1 MTLRKYLFS
10 IALLFLIPAVA
21 LAAMGNGLAW
31 AFGII
36 AGMLALGGLAGDESA
51 HLDENGEDPLGDDR
65 YTHPYSPQYAGV
77 PIIEDARTTAID
89 DSPFT

>member
-21 LAAMGNGLAW
+21 LASMGNGLAW

-36 AGMLALGGLAGDESA
+36 AGMLTVGTLAMDETLPRA
-51 HLDENGEDPLGDDR
+51 EQEELDRQIEESFRQATDPAEPGSIN
-65 YTHPYSPQYAGV
+65 YQG
-77 PIIEDARTTAID
+77 
-89 DSPFT
+89 